1 MAYRTPAPLR
11 TVGVLVRALLGLALL
26 GALLAGTPYV
36 LLLVGTQPTDLS
48 GGIDV
53 LLRPDDGTLFFSTI
67 TCIGWVAWAAFTWTV
82 ILEIV
87 AVARRR
93 SAPRLRGLGGMQSL
107 ASFLVGGIV
116 LLASTAASAATASPA
131 VAATATQTAG
141 DGTSSP
147 SAAPSASS
155 SVADG
160 WPTHTVTA
168 PTELPWDLAEEYLGN
183 GQRWQDIAALNP
195 GIPGL
200 ASGDQYLPK
209 DAVIKLPADARPNT
223 QSAGSTTPAA
233 TDSTRETLSRQS
245 LADTDSNAQTDLAD
259 STDQDNP
266 GHRDLVTVHTG
277 DSLWSIADEYGD
289 PTDWPE
295 IYEANRG
302 ELQPDGGHFNDPDLI
317 LPGQKLDLPQSSSH
331 AEAPPKPDTD
341 DQQDTAPPPN
351 KPADEAP
358 DRSTPTGG
366 DDQDH
371 DRGDESGSQETAP
384 PATQEP
390 GGEET
395 PGEGAG
401 NGAPVPSHTAA
412 PAPESSPPSA
422 PASRPAEQPGQDQGS
437 PSASASARPEPSA
450 SVSPS
455 AASPSAPASG
465 ESSGSAAPSPAAT
478 ASESPGTAPSN
489 SPLNLRT
496 VLGAG
501 ALLAAAVTGALALRR
516 TLQRRRRKP
525 GEKIAIAP
533 ETSTAEAQLAATAE
547 PGGAA
552 RLDVGLRTLA
562 HRVAQAE
569 DAVLPPLR
577 AAWVGARTLQVL
589 PEDLAQKPQ
598 APFVSGEAGWWVLP
612 SDAALLDEEAARE
625 VPAPYP
631 GLVTIGSTE
640 AGDLLLL
647 NLAQLPA
654 LLLDGNPVHITE
666 VCTSLALELGM
677 SPWASEVEVVTV
689 GFGDELPQLLPT
701 ARIAHMRQAAH
712 ALRDLSERLL
722 EAHQMPE
729 TQHQPYLLLCA
740 SSLDADTAWQFADVI
755 DKSGPVPVTLIAPAS
770 SAAGHFPHAEIL
782 NASLDEPQHVDY
794 AATDV
799 TLQRLDHASYLQIVT
814 ALQVSGQPA
823 YPAEGSWQGVP
834 DESDS
839 MEQPRRSAPQE
850 SAAPAT
856 DAPTS
861 GSGIPAAEVSGEAFP
876 ALLAATTDPS
886 ALPLR
891 PAANTSA
898 RAEEEDAG
906 PGPTM
911 PPAPQSPPSAESAEA
926 DSEGGAEPGAMT
938 EADDG
943 EGHDRHA
950 PEIRVLGPVEVT
962 GVDRTGHGPRMA
974 QLASLLFF
982 RPGRSADILCSD
994 MDPVSPWTSSTLNAR
1009 LQGLRRS
1016 LGNDSDG
1023 NPYVPRRKTGE
1034 DPYRLSPAVRCDW
1047 TAFLHLVERALPLG
1061 PAGLPDLER
1070 ALTLV
1075 RGRPFGGRPLPW
1087 AQPHQQEMIT
1097 RIIDVAHAVATHR
1110 TPAGPH
1116 HDLSAA
1122 RQALATGLDVDDTAE
1137 LLYRDWARIE
1147 YAAGNRQGL
1156 HTAITRVQQVNR
1168 ALGCS
1173 LETATEQLINELL
1186 GTTRDDQT
1194 RGAVSVPHVTA
1205 SGSNGGQAPVRRTG
1219 VPAESPDAPS

>member
-1 MAYRTPAPLR
+1 MRATPSPAAAAARTMGRIIKAVLSLLVLAA
-11 TVGVLVRALLGLALL
+11 TVGGLPL
-26 GALLAGTPYV
+26 LLAWATPV
-36 LLLVGTQPTDLS
+36 IWRASHDDLTHLLDRQDTGAAFLLLLVAVGWIGWMQFTFCAVRELIAQVRGRTWHAPRGMGSSQRAAALLVGS
-48 GGIDV
+48 ILV
-53 LLRPDDGTLFFSTI
+53 LLPTS
-67 TCIGWVAWAAFTWTV
+67 
-82 ILEIV
+82 
-87 AVARRR
+87 
-93 SAPRLRGLGGMQSL
+93 SAL
-107 ASFLVGGIV
+107 ASDAQAAPAATAPQLPGQAHAPQVFEADRAAPSSASKQTARISYTVRETRPAESLWGIAERELGDGERWREISALNEGRTMADGQVFRANSFLQPGWQLEMPDAADSVGGIRTQ
-116 LLASTAASAATASPA
+116 LGDSA
-131 VAATATQTAG
+131 
-141 DGTSSP
+141 
-147 SAAPSASS
+147 
-155 SVADG
+155 
-160 WPTHTVTA
+160 
-168 PTELPWDLAEEYLGN
+168 
-183 GQRWQDIAALNP
+183 
-195 GIPGL
+195 
-200 ASGDQYLPK
+200 
-209 DAVIKLPADARPNT
+209 
-223 QSAGSTTPAA
+223 PAA
-233 TDSTRETLSRQS
+233 DEMSERV
-245 LADTDSNAQTDLAD
+245 
-259 STDQDNP
+259 
-266 GHRDLVTVHTG
+266 VTVHSG
-277 DSLWSIADEYGD
+277 DYLSKIAQEELGD
-289 PTDWPE
+289 GDKWPQLF
-295 IYEANRG
+295 EASEG
-302 ELQPDGGHFNDPDLI
+302 KPQPDGLPGISDPDVI
-317 LPGQKLDLPQSSSH
+317 YAGQQVTVPGAQPDQSPQ
-331 AEAPPKPDTD
+331 DR
-341 DQQDTAPPPN
+341 DQ
-351 KPADEAP
+351 
-358 DRSTPTGG
+358 
-366 DDQDH
+366 
-371 DRGDESGSQETAP
+371 GDESGSQETASP
-384 PATQEP
+384 GTQEP

-547 PGGAA
+547 PDGAA
-552 RLDVGLRTLA
+552 RLDVALRTLA

-577 AAWVGARTLQVL
+577 AARVGARTLQVL

-740 SSLDADTAWQFADVI
+740 SALGPDVAWQFADVI
-755 DKSGPVPVTLIAPAS
+755 DRSGPVPVTLIAPAS
-770 SAAGHFPHAEIL
+770 SAAVNFPEAEML
-782 NASLDEPQHVDY
+782 NASLSELQTLDY
-794 AATDV
+794 AGIDITV
-799 TLQRLDHASYLQIVT
+799 QRLEHAAYVQITT
-814 ALQVSGQPA
+814 ALKVSGQPPHA
-823 YPAEGSWQGVP
+823 AEGPWRDVP
-834 DESDS
+834 DEPDKTH
-839 MEQPRRSAPQE
+839 EPAQP
-850 SAAPAT
+850 APAESI
-856 DAPTS
+856 A
-861 GSGIPAAEVSGEAFP
+861 PAAAAAAAAAMSPSPAAAADVSGEVFP

-886 ALPLR
+886 GLRLLPT
-891 PAANTSA
+891 ASTSTQSA
-898 RAEEEDAG
+898 DERG
-906 PGPTM
+906 PDTETA
-911 PPAPQSPPSAESAEA
+911 PPAPAETPAVEEAAEADAHEESAEDGKA
-926 DSEGGAEPGAMT
+926 AGAEECDA
-938 EADDG
+938 
-943 EGHDRHA
+943 HDLHA

-962 GVDRTGHGPRMA
+962 GVDSTGHGPRMA
-974 QLASLLFF
+974 QLCALLYF
-982 RPGRSADILCSD
+982 RPGRSADVLCSD
-994 MDPVSPWTSSTLNAR
+994 MDPVSPWSSSTLNAR

-1016 LGNDSDG
+1016 LGSDPAG
-1023 NPYVPRRKTGE
+1023 DPYVPRRSSGE
-1034 DPYRLSPAVRCDW
+1034 DPYRLSPGVRCDW
-1047 TAFLHLVERALPLG
+1047 SRFLQLIERAVPLG
-1061 PAGLPDLER
+1061 PVGLTELER

-1075 RGRPFGGRPLPW
+1075 RGRPFGGKPLPW
-1087 AQPHQQEMIT
+1087 AEPYQQEMIT
-1097 RIIDVAHAVATHR
+1097 RIIDVAHTVATYR

-1116 HDLSAA
+1116 HDLNAA
-1122 RQALATGLDVDDTAE
+1122 RQAIATGLDVDDTSE
-1137 LLYRDWARIE
+1137 LLYRDWCRIE
-1147 YAAGNRQGL
+1147 AAAGNRQGL
-1156 HTAITRVQQVNR
+1156 HTAIARVQQVNR
-1168 ALGCS
+1168 ALDCS
-1173 LETATEQLINELL
+1173 LEMSTEQLINELL
-1186 GTTRDDQT
+1186 GTTLDDQA
-1194 RGAVSVPHVTA
+1194 RGDVSVPHVTS
-1205 SGSNGGQAPVRRTG
+1205 SGSSGRKAPIRRTG
-1219 VPAESPDAPS
+1219 VRAESPDAQS